1 MIIFTFIIICI
12 SFQFVLIMSSVW
24 HTIYSFL
31 WSYDPSLDPE
41 NSYNDYENIQTDPIE
56 LAPAVI
62 VLRDTSAMSN
72 IVLKDSSQPESIS
85 PNHDISGWKESP
97 CCECGRFHELPYASR
112 EEYDV
117 AEPLQEGYPYKIHKV
132 SPFTTEEVTA
142 YKITGGVTA
151 AKSTEDEDD
160 SDDEFIKALPMTTCD
175 LL

>member
-1 MIIFTFIIICI
+1 
-12 SFQFVLIMSSVW
+12 MSSVW

-31 WSYDPSLDPE
+31 WSYEPSLDPV

-62 VLRDTSAMSN
+62 
-72 IVLKDSSQPESIS
+72 ILKDSSQPESIA
-85 PNHDISGWKESP
+85 PNHDINGWKESP

-112 EEYDV
+112 EEYDS

-132 SPFTTEEVTA
+132 SPFTTEEVAA
-142 YKITGGVTA
+142 YKITGWVTA
-151 AKSTEDEDD
+151 AKSTDDKDD